1 MVSKEEVK
9 RLADLSKISVPADQ
23 LEKLSQNLGD
33 ILNHFQE
40 LEALNTEG
48 VLPMSGGTELTNV
61 LRGDE
66 VSEFPD
72 RAKLIKSFPK
82 EKDDYN
88 SVPPV
93 FN

>member
-48 VLPMSGGTELTNV
+48 VLPMSGGTDLTNV
-61 LRGDE
+61 LREDE

-82 EKDDYN
+82 EKDGYN